1 MTVTDGLKE
10 LMLLLKKIE
19 GMHKAE
25 LEERDAYIAQL
36 EKKLGMDIGIHKGDR
51 VKLKDLKDY
60 QYGLG
65 DASPGET
72 GVVAKVGD
80 GVLTIDFNSH
90 IGWLGLPTEVE
101 KV

>member
-1 MTVTDGLKE
+1 MDELKE
-10 LMLLLKKIE
+10 LLNKIE
-19 GMHKAE
+19 LLHKAE
-25 LEERDAYIAQL
+25 IAKRDAYIAQL
-36 EKKLGMDIGIHKGDR
+36 EKKLGMDIGIHKGDY
-51 VKLKDLKDY
+51 VKLKDLKEY

-90 IGWLGLPTEVE
+90 IGWLGLPSEVE
-101 KV
+101 VV